1 MTVGLTIGP
10 ICCDGRRKI
19 LRARSRALQ
28 PLLPRVF
35 KPAAYRLGRIAA
47 DCHRQEPND
56 AALPLN
62 VCLGPPPTL
71 PLAGRVIHRRRRR
84 RLASMFR
91 EGGGL
96 TGV

>member
-19 LRARSRALQ
+19 LRARSRALK
-28 PLLPRVF
+28 PLLPRCL
-35 KPAAYRLGRIAA
+35 PAAYKLGRIAA

-71 PLAGRVIHRRRRR
+71 PVAGRVIHRRRRR
-84 RLASMFR
+84 RLAVVTR
-91 EGGGL
+91 
-96 TGV
+96 GVVDGVPA